1 MLLFAGKGG
10 VGKTTLASATALR
23 LARECPGK
31 EVLLFSADPAHSLSD
46 CLAMPVGPCEARICP
61 GLTAIEVDAEAEF
74 GRLKQQ
80 YVDEVTAFFTSL
92 TGDAALDVAFDR
104 DVVERIIDLAPP
116 GLDEVMAL
124 TRAMDLLHGKQ
135 YHILVIDTPPTGHLV
150 RLLELPGLIQDWLKV
165 FFDLLLKYK
174 NVLQLPRIAELMVD
188 LSKNTKA
195 LRALMADPHQSQLYA
210 VSTLTDLALQ
220 ETRGLLSACGHV
232 GIHVPALLL
241 NLATPPSPCPL
252 CSELAEAE
260 AATCTQFE
268 KAFPEL
274 HRSVVYRCGD
284 PRGPDRLTELG
295 QALYTR

>member
-116 GLDEVMAL
+116 GLGATVQGL
-124 TRAMDLLHGKQ
+124 F
-135 YHILVIDTPPTGHLV
+135 TGV
-150 RLLELPGLIQDWLKV
+150 TMGLGAAAGAFV
-165 FFDLLLKYK
+165 G
-174 NVLQLPRIAELMVD
+174 
-188 LSKNTKA
+188 
-195 LRALMADPHQSQLYA
+195 
-210 VSTLTDLALQ
+210 
-220 ETRGLLSACGHV
+220 GLLYDTV
-232 GIHVPALLL
+232 GPQAMFKWTALVVTLGL
-241 NLATPPSPCPL
+241 VVFWAS
-252 CSELAEAE
+252 E
-260 AATCTQFE
+260 AARRRNLSTD
-268 KAFPEL
+268 A
-274 HRSVVYRCGD
+274 
-284 PRGPDRLTELG
+284 
-295 QALYTR
+295 A